1 MKLYEPIK
9 IGEIELKNRLVMV
22 PAGDSFHDRGWVTQR
37 QCDFWA
43 RRAQGGVGLI
53 ITSYAAIDS
62 IHRVDHNVRIDD
74 DRFIKGLVK
83 LASAIKENGARAGIQ
98 LVHQGMRFSSN
109 YSGMQPIG
117 PSQGHCFS
125 PWALSTE
132 SARAMSTGEIQTVI
146 GKYAESARRAKEA
159 GFDVVEIQGAHGALP
174 GQFMSLLSNHR
185 SDKYGGG
192 VEDRSRFAVEIVR
205 AIRDKVGKELVI
217 SFRISADEHVDGGL
231 THKDTKVISS
241 LLENAGVDMLSISGG
256 HNLSMHWVMPS
267 MLMPKFTHF
276 TSSSEIK
283 GIVGIPVLG
292 VGRVQDPREAE
303 RLLAQGKADLIG
315 VGRALLAD
323 PDFAIKGLEG
333 RYKEI
338 NKCLDCNYVCVPTLI
353 NARQTAACLVNPE
366 VGAEQTRETKADRPK
381 RIVICG
387 AGPAGLEAARV
398 AKIRGHDVTLLESN
412 KNVGG
417 RWSFLI
423 RPYVTRQLR
432 ILRGIGVKILL
443 GRKPNVR
450 SVLKFKPDTVLVTD
464 SAVPLR
470 TISGTRRIKGM
481 TVDEALDS
489 GDWLGDK
496 VVIIGGGNYGCE
508 TAYILRTKQ
517 RSADIAI
524 IERGSQVGYGLPA
537 LIQVSLI
544 EKLVKLGV
552 RFITNTEVVNLR
564 EGKVTIA
571 DNTGKRETLK
581 ANNVVLAIGSETN
594 KNLLESLKD
603 KVAELI
609 SLPYCDQPRN
619 IPLAIEEGRDIA
631 RST

>member
-22 PAGDSFHDRGWVTQR
+22 PAGDSFHDRGMVTQR

-43 RRAQGGVGLI
+43 RRAKGGVGLI

-74 DRFIKGLVK
+74 DRFIEGLSK
-83 LASAIKENGARAGIQ
+83 LASAIKENGTRAGIQ

-109 YSGMQPIG
+109 YSGMQPIS
-117 PSQGHCFS
+117 PSPGRCFS
-125 PWALSTE
+125 PWALSAE
-132 SARAMSTGEIQTVI
+132 SARAMSAGEIQTVI
-146 GKYAESARRAKEA
+146 GKYSEAARRAKEA

-174 GQFMSLLSNHR
+174 GQFMSPLSNHR
-185 SDKYGGG
+185 RDKYGGS
-192 VEDRSRFAVEIVR
+192 VERRSRFAVEIVK
-205 AIRDKVGKELVI
+205 AIRDKVGRELVI

-231 THKDTKVISS
+231 TLKDTKVISM

-276 TSSSEIK
+276 TCSSEIRR
-283 GIVGIPVLG
+283 IVGIPVLG
-292 VGRVQDPREAE
+292 VGRIQDPREAE
-303 RLLAQGKADLIG
+303 RLLEQGKADLIG

-333 RYKEI
+333 KYKEI
-338 NKCLDCNYVCVPTLI
+338 NRCLDCNCVCVPTVI
-353 NARQTAACLVNPE
+353 NASQTAACLVNPD
-366 VGAEQTRETKADRPK
+366 VGAEQAREAKTDRPK
-381 RIVICG
+381 RIIICG
-387 AGPAGLEAARV
+387 AGPVALEAARV
-398 AKIRGHDVTLLESN
+398 AEIRGHDVTLLEGN
-412 KNVGG
+412 KIVGG

-432 ILRGIGVKILL
+432 ILRSLGVKILL
-443 GRKPNVR
+443 GRKLHAR
-450 SVLKFKPDTVLVTD
+450 YVLQLKPDIVLVTD
-464 SAVPLR
+464 GAVPLD
-470 TISGTRRIKGM
+470 TISGSRRIAGM
-481 TVDEALDS
+481 TVDEALES

-508 TAYILRTKQ
+508 TAYTLRTKQ
-517 RSADIAI
+517 RSGEITI
-524 IERGSQVGYGLPA
+524 VETGSQIGYGLPP
-537 LIQVSLI
+537 LIQVPLI

-552 RFITNTEVVNLR
+552 HFLTDTEVIKIGD
-564 EGKVTIA
+564 GKITIR
-571 DNTGKRETLK
+571 DNRGKRINLE
-581 ANNVVLAIGSETN
+581 ANKVILAIGSETN
-594 KNLLESLKD
+594 KKLLESLKD
-603 KVAELI
+603 KVTELI

-619 IPLAIEEGRDIA
+619 IRLAIEEGRDIA
-631 RST
+631 RRI